1 MLLINDICKE
11 QGITQKELAEKIG
24 ITPVGLN
31 KAINGNPT
39 KTTLEKVA
47 KALNVKVSDLFAE
60 DEEPKKEKILVAK
73 FGSDKTPL
81 HLGNLEIPCYVLED
95 GTRVFSGRGIQKVL
109 NKDRTSAAWLSPF
122 VNKAPLTMRF
132 SDGENSVIERINNP
146 IKFKRP
152 GAGGSQSVTYGY
164 EVTILIDICSG
175 IIEANRDGEFDDE
188 IIVRNADLI
197 IRSVAKTGIIA
208 LVDEVTGYDKE
219 KTRAKDELQKFLKQF
234 ISQEASRWVK
244 VFDDSFFE
252 MIYKMRNWT
261 WTQTNKRPGV
271 IGKWIDDIVY
281 QRIAPLILAE
291 LKKANPKNES
301 GNRSFR
307 HHQFLT
313 KEVGLPKL
321 KEHLAAVQALG
332 RVSGYKWDV
341 FMKMLDV
348 AYPKQYQQM
357 EIDFDFDD
365 VELVS
370 IDDK

>member
-1 MLLINDICKE
+1 MDRLLKSIY
-11 QGITQKELAEKIG
+11 
-24 ITPVGLN
+24 
-31 KAINGNPT
+31 
-39 KTTLEKVA
+39 
-47 KALNVKVSDLFAE
+47 
-60 DEEPKKEKILVAK
+60 
-73 FGSDKTPL
+73 GSDKTPL
-81 HLGNLEIPCYVLED
+81 KLGDLEIPCYVLED
-95 GTRVFSGRGIQKVL
+95 GTRVFSGRGVQKAIGYDSKSGQWMKSFC
-109 NKDRTSAAWLSPF
+109 NIKGLSPYF
-122 VNKAPLTMRF
+122 YAGDQ
-132 SDGENSVIERINNP
+132 SIAERLSNP
-146 IKFKRP
+146 IKFKRVD
-152 GAGGSQSVTYGY
+152 AGGSQSDTNGY
-164 EVTILIDICSG
+164 EVTLLVDICS
-175 IIEANRDGEFDDE
+175 IIIDANRAGDFDDTK
-188 IIVRNADLI
+188 IVRNADII
-197 IRSVAKTGIIA
+197 IRSVAKVGIIA
-208 LVDEVTGYDKE
+208 LVDEVTGYQQDKN
-219 KTRAKDELQKFLKQF
+219 RAKDELQKFLKQF